1 MQVLGT
7 LNNLERILDK
17 TFQECV
23 IQPILY
29 DSINELFKRGGD
41 HAWRG
46 VGNVKSYFKCCQK
59 KGWWDQPRP
68 TFKENTLFK

>member
-1 MQVLGT
+1 MFLIKLHSSLKNKRMQVLGT

-41 HAWRG
+41 HA
-46 VGNVKSYFKCCQK
+46 
-59 KGWWDQPRP
+59 
-68 TFKENTLFK
+68 